1 MPRTGLPWWLAPR
14 GYAGLAAIAVMLA
27 VAPGAHAFVP
37 VAVAAAAA
45 LVVAAIVD
53 AASGPRA
60 SDLSVERRLPVHLAL
75 RMPVR
80 MTYDIENRS
89 PRAVRIGIV
98 EAAARTLRDD
108 GATVIARVP
117 ARSRASVERAVLP
130 VARGRDELGAL
141 YVWFEGPVGLLRRR
155 TAFPGREPIRV
166 YPDLSAVERYGS
178 LRVRNRSIE
187 AGLRRMRV
195 RGEGTA
201 FESLREYSSGDAF
214 RSVDW
219 KATARRGKLMVAQR
233 EVERSQNV
241 LVMLDCGRLMTPRI
255 DGQRK
260 LDYAVGAALSLAS
273 IAALASDR
281 VGVVAFAREILVA
294 RAPRSTVAS
303 ARELVDALCDVEPRA
318 EESDY
323 AHAFAYVRSHL
334 HRRSLVVL
342 FTDVVD
348 AIAQSVV
355 ASELASLARRHV
367 VVCVLM
373 NDAAVQRALDA
384 VPESVDDAYRAQAA
398 LDLQHERRVAVARLE
413 RSGVGVVDVPATAL
427 SVAAIDAYLRVKQR
441 GLL

>member
-1 MPRTGLPWWLAPR
+1 MPRIRLPWWLAPR

-27 VAPGAHAFVP
+27 LSPGARAFIP
-37 VAVAAAAA
+37 VAVVCAAA
-45 LVVAAIVD
+45 LLVAAIVD
-53 AASGPRA
+53 VVAGPRA
-60 SDLSVERRLPVHLAL
+60 SDLSIERRLPAHLAL
-75 RMPVR
+75 RLPIQVA
-80 MTYDIENRS
+80 YDIENRS
-89 PRAVRIGIV
+89 PHEVRAGIV
-98 EAAARTLRDD
+98 EAAVRTLRDD
-108 GATVIARVP
+108 GATVVARVP
-117 ARSRASVERAVLP
+117 ARSRASVERTVLP
-130 VARGRDELGAL
+130 VARGRDELGRL
-141 YVWFEGPVGLLRRR
+141 FVWFEGPIGLLRRR
-155 TAFPGREPIRV
+155 TAFPGRERIRV
-166 YPDLSAVERYGS
+166 YPDLTAVERYGS
-178 LRVRNRSIE
+178 LRVRNPIE

-201 FESLREYSSGDAF
+201 FESLREYASGDAF

-241 LVMLDCGRLMTPRI
+241 LVLLDCGRLMTPRI
-255 DGQRK
+255 DDQRK
-260 LDYAVGAALSLAS
+260 LDYAVAAALSLAS

-303 ARELVDALCDVEPRA
+303 TRELVDALCDVEPRA

-323 AHAFAYVRSHL
+323 ARAFTYVRSHL
-334 HRRSLVVL
+334 HRRSLIVL

-348 AIAQSVV
+348 AIAQSVI
-355 ASELASLARRHV
+355 ASELAALAKRHV

-373 NDAAVQRALDA
+373 NDAAVQRALGTI
-384 VPESVDDAYRAQAA
+384 PESIDEAYRAQAA
-398 LDLQHERRVAVARLE
+398 LDVQQERRVAVARLE
-413 RSGVGVVDVPATAL
+413 RIGVGVVDVPATAL

>member
-1 MPRTGLPWWLAPR
+1 MPRIRLPWWLAPR

-27 VAPGAHAFVP
+27 LSPGARAFIP
-37 VAVAAAAA
+37 VAVVCAAA
-45 LVVAAIVD
+45 LLVAAIVD
-53 AASGPRA
+53 VVAGPRA
-60 SDLSVERRLPVHLAL
+60 SDLSIERRLPAHLAL
-75 RMPVR
+75 RLPIQVA
-80 MTYDIENRS
+80 YDIENRS
-89 PRAVRIGIV
+89 PHEVRAGIV
-98 EAAARTLRDD
+98 EAAVRTLRDD
-108 GATVIARVP
+108 GATVVARVP
-117 ARSRASVERAVLP
+117 ARSRASVERTVLP
-130 VARGRDELGAL
+130 VARGRDELGRL
-141 YVWFEGPVGLLRRR
+141 FVWFEGPIGLLRRR
-155 TAFPGREPIRV
+155 TAFPGRERIRV
-166 YPDLSAVERYGS
+166 YPDLTAVERYGS
-178 LRVRNRSIE
+178 LRVRNPIE

-201 FESLREYSSGDAF
+201 FESLREYASGDAF

-241 LVMLDCGRLMTPRI
+241 LVLLDCGRLMTPRI

-260 LDYAVGAALSLAS
+260 LDYAVAAALSLAS

-303 ARELVDALCDVEPRA
+303 TRELVDALCDVEPRA

-323 AHAFAYVRSHL
+323 ARAFTYVRSHL
-334 HRRSLVVL
+334 HRRSLIVL

-348 AIAQSVV
+348 AIAQSVI
-355 ASELASLARRHV
+355 ASELAALAKRHV

-373 NDAAVQRALDA
+373 NDAAVQRALGTI
-384 VPESVDDAYRAQAA
+384 PESIDEAYRAQAA
-398 LDLQHERRVAVARLE
+398 LDVQQERRVAVARLE
-413 RSGVGVVDVPATAL
+413 RIGVGVVDVPATAL